1 MLSSSYNPS
10 LVLASLFIA
19 TLASYTALDLS
30 GRISSAAHQKR
41 RGYWLA
47 GGAASLGMGIWCMH
61 FVGMLSFSLPIPLGY
76 DMGITIFSLVIAVVV
91 SYFTLLL
98 MSVKRLSVKH
108 LAVGGGLLGAGISS
122 MHYMGMHALQMHP
135 AIQYDPLLFAISVLV
150 AMLAATAALWIAYRL
165 RAERGGHRYVWHL
178 AAAIVMGMAIA
189 GMHYIGMAAAGFPDG
204 SICMAA
210 QDISTHWLA
219 LATGGTTFSILCI
232 TLVLSVLDRRMEA
245 RTEEYIAS
253 LQNVNE
259 ELQYQATHDALTG
272 LPNRVLLFERIQHA
286 IDAAHRG
293 TNLFAIYFID
303 LDGFKAI
310 NDTLGHAAGDAV
322 LKQFAMRLKQ
332 SVRKEDI
339 VARLGGDEF
348 VVMVEDIPDVDMA
361 AHIAEKLFNCFH
373 KDFALDYGNLQVTPS
388 MGVAL
393 YPEDGQNV
401 DELLSHADAAMYE
414 AKTNG
419 RNGYRFFEASM
430 NEATLRAIEI
440 QRALPAAITDKQFQL
455 QYQPKFDGKT
465 GEILGAEALLRWYH
479 PQLGTVSPTEFI
491 PIAERSGQIGRVGE
505 WVLEEVCRQL
515 RAWDNAGMKT
525 IRIAINLSQV
535 QLRAPRL
542 VEEILGITKHYQISP
557 HMLMF
562 EITETAAMQNAED
575 TMHTVD
581 RLQQAGFKLA
591 IDDFG
596 TGYSSLSYL
605 QQFGVQQMK
614 VDRSFIRDLTSTAKS
629 RSIVA
634 AIIRLAHSLDM
645 EVVAEGVETS
655 EQLELLQQLE
665 CDQTQGYLL
674 ARPMDGSSFIDLLN
688 GGEQSRVCVPEA
700 MAPP

>member
-1 MLSSSYNPS
+1 MLSSSYNLP

-30 GRISSAAHQKR
+30 GRIFSAAHQQR

-61 FVGMLSFSLPIPLGY
+61 FVGMLSFSLPILLGY
-76 DMGITIFSLVIAVVV
+76 DMSITIFSLLIAVVV

-98 MSVKRLSVKH
+98 MSAKQLSAKH
-108 LAVGGGLLGAGISS
+108 LIVSGCLLGAGISS

-135 AIQYDPLLFAISVLV
+135 AIQYDPLLFTTSVLV
-150 AMLAATAALWIAYRL
+150 AMIAATAALWIAYRL
-165 RAERGGHRYVWHL
+165 RAERSGHRYGWHL

-189 GMHYIGMAAAGFPDG
+189 GMHYIGMAAASFPNG
-204 SICMAA
+204 AICMAA

-232 TLVLSVLDRRMEA
+232 TLILSVLDRRMEA
-245 RTEEYIAS
+245 RTEEYITS

-286 IDAAHRG
+286 IDAAHHG

-303 LDGFKAI
+303 LDGFKGI

-322 LKQFAMRLKQ
+322 LKQFAIRLKR

-361 AHIAEKLFNCFH
+361 AHIAEKLFSCFH
-373 KDFALDYGNLQVTPS
+373 EDFALDYGNLQVTPS

-419 RNGYRFFEASM
+419 RNGYRFFETSM
-430 NEATLRAIEI
+430 NEATLRSVEI
-440 QRALPAAITDKQFQL
+440 QRALPAAIAGKQFHL

-465 GEILGAEALLRWYH
+465 GEILGAEALLRWHH
-479 PQLGTVSPTEFI
+479 PQLGTVSPAEFI
-491 PIAERSGQIGRVGE
+491 PIAERSGQIARVGE

-535 QLRAPRL
+535 QLRAQRL
-542 VEEILGITKHYQISP
+542 VEEILSITKRHQISP
-557 HMLMF
+557 QMLMF

-634 AIIRLAHSLDM
+634 AIIRLAHSLNM

-655 EQLELLQQLE
+655 EQLELLRQLE

-674 ARPMDGSSFIDLLN
+674 AKPMDGSRFIALLN
-688 GGEQSRVCVPEA
+688 GEEQDRICQALP
-700 MAPP
+700 